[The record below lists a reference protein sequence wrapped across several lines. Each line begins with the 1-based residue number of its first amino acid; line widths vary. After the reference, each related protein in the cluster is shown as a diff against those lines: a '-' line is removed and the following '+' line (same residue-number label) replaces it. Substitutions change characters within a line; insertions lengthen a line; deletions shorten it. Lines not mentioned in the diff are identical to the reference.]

1 MNRVT
6 FFTKPDCTL
15 CRSALFVVEKVR
27 RTTTFELELI
37 DISEPGQEKWFEAY
51 KHDIPV
57 VSPIEK
63 QATGSD
69 VQGDVAGLVA
79 QLPVPVGAIIGHQL
93 RVLRVEGEAPWR
105 WTAGEDVPLTE
116 PAAARETSLEEN
128 LAAVAGR
135 GLQGVG

>member
-27 RTTTFELELI
+27 RTTPFELELI

-57 VSPIEK
+57 LHLNGKEVFR
-63 QATGSD
+63 
-69 VQGDVAGLVA
+69 
-79 QLPVPVGAIIGHQL
+79 H
-93 RVLRVEGEAPWR
+93 RVEERKLRALLN
-105 WTAGEDVPLTE
+105 A
-116 PAAARETSLEEN
+116 
-128 LAAVAGR
+128 
-135 GLQGVG
+135 